1 MHNICMKTSA
11 KTDPRYG
18 LKIAA
23 LLKTPSAEM
32 VGRIDAIHV
41 ETGET
46 AWSIEQPYG
55 AMATLTTA
63 GGLLFAGDLD
73 RRFRAYDMA
82 SGDTLWEKSLGG
94 AISGFP
100 ISYEVDGVQYV
111 AIAVGGG
118 GGGHSCM
125 EFCQRRDDH
134 QTRRKHA
141 VCVCRIALRSRL

>member
-1 MHNICMKTSA
+1 MKTSA

-23 LLKTPSAEM
+23 LLMTPGEEM
-32 VGRIDAIHV
+32 VGRIDAIYV

-73 RRFRAYDMA
+73 RRFRAYDMTT
-82 SGDTLWEKSLGG
+82 GETLWGKSLGG

-100 ISYEVDGVQYV
+100 ISYEVDGMQYV

-118 GGGHSCM
+118 GGGIPAWS
-125 EFCQRRDDH
+125 FVSGVTT
-134 QTRRKHA
+134 TRPGGNTLYVFA
-141 VCVCRIALRSRL
+141 VSD